1 MELHCLM
8 VCQRTPKRIRTESKP
23 KRNQK
28 EFLYVYV
35 F

>member
-8 VCQRTPKRIRTESKP
+8 VCQRIPKIIGTESKP

-28 EFLYVYV
+28 DFLYAYV